1 MGFDGAVRSGTSQA
15 RRVAKG
21 RVVETAARAGFVARG
36 VMYVLVGVLALRIA
50 LADDGGQQAD
60 RGGALTEIADKPF
73 GNALLWLLGVA
84 LAGMALWRLSEAL
97 FGQAGP
103 DGHKARK
110 RLASAGRSVF
120 YCVVSYTVLAYV
132 AGDKGSGSGSTDRQ
146 SDDVTATALD
156 WPSGQWIV
164 GAVGAG
170 VVVAGLWI
178 AGRAMLRKYR
188 DHLRMSEMSAPV
200 RRTVDVLGVAGG
212 IGRGCVFAA
221 AGAFV
226 LVAAVRHKPGE
237 AKGMDDVLRSFR
249 DTPAGPWLLVAV
261 ALALVAFGF
270 FSWASARW
278 RKV

>member
-1 MGFDGAVRSGTSQA
+1 MGFDGVVRDGTRQA

-21 RVVETAARAGFVARG
+21 RAVGVAARAGFVARG
-36 VMYVLVGVLALRIA
+36 ALYALVGVLALRVA
-50 LADDGGQQAD
+50 FAADGGQQAD

-73 GNALLWLLGVA
+73 GNALLWLLALA

-103 DGHKARK
+103 DGRRAGK
-110 RLASAGRSVF
+110 RLASAGRAVF
-120 YCVVSYTVLAYV
+120 YGVVGYSVLAYV
-132 AGDKGSGSGSTDRQ
+132 TGDKGSGSGSSDRQ
-146 SDDVTATALD
+146 SDDVTATALG

-170 VVVAGLWI
+170 VAAAGVWI
-178 AGRAMLRKYR
+178 AVRAVRRTYHK
-188 DHLRMSEMSAPV
+188 HLRLNEMSTPV
-200 RRTVDVLGVAGG
+200 RRTVDTLGVVGG
-212 IGRGCVFAA
+212 TGRGAVFAA

-226 LVAAVRHKPGE
+226 VVAAARHEPGE

-261 ALALVAFGF
+261 ALALVAFGL
-270 FSWASARW
+270 FSWACARW
-278 RKV
+278 RRV